1 MFAGYCSDELDISFN
16 SLGDGDPPRVNDT
29 TGIYFDELEFPYTFS
44 AGVTYEPGKKCKICP
59 FSP

>member
-1 MFAGYCSDELDISFN
+1 MFVGYCSDELDISFN

-44 AGVTYEPGKKCKICP
+44 AGVTYEPGKTC
-59 FSP
+59 